1 MKQEEH
7 KTISVIIPT
16 RNGAST
22 LGALF
27 AMLVRQSVPLLEVL
41 VVDSSSEDASVT
53 IAKENGAQVTVIN
66 AADFDHGGTRAMI
79 ARRAKGKILVFLTQ
93 DAVPVDEDAVAKLI
107 EPLSEEK
114 KVAVSYGRQLPAADA
129 TPFAAHLRF
138 FNYPPDSRVRALAD
152 REHLG
157 LKTAFVSNSFAAYL
171 KNPLEEVGFFKS
183 DLVFGEDTSCVGS
196 LLLRG
201 WKIAYVAE
209 AAVYHSHN
217 YSWLQEFRRS
227 FDIGVL
233 HATEKWLIDSFGR
246 AEGHGVDYLRS
257 EFEYL
262 KKLRRWG
269 LLPSY
274 VIRNGLKF
282 LGYQLGRNFTI
293 VPESLLAH
301 LSMNKQWWHK
311 RENADKAS

>member
-1 MKQEEH
+1 MKQEEN
-7 KTISVIIPT
+7 KTVSVIIPT

-27 AMLVRQSVPLLEVL
+27 VMLARQSVPLLEIL
-41 VVDSSSEDASVT
+41 VVDSSSEDESAT
-53 IAKENGAQVTVIN
+53 IARENGARVTVIN
-66 AADFDHGGTRAMI
+66 AADFDHGGTRAMV
-79 ARRAKGKILVFLTQ
+79 AERAEGNILVFFTQ

-129 TPFAAHLRF
+129 TPFATHLRF
-138 FNYPPDSRVRALAD
+138 FNYPRESRVRDLAD
-152 REHLG
+152 REQLG

-171 KNPLEEVGFFKS
+171 KNPLEEVGFFKTN
-183 DLVFGEDTSCVGS
+183 LVFGEDTCCVGS
-196 LLLRG
+196 LLLKG

-217 YSWLQEFRRS
+217 YSWSQEFRRS

-257 EFEYL
+257 EFGYL
-262 KKLRRWG
+262 TELKRWD

-274 VIRNGLKF
+274 VTRNGLKF

-293 VPESLLAH
+293 VPKSLCAH
-301 LSMNKQWWHK
+301 LSMNKQWWRK
-311 RENADKAS
+311 WVNTDKAL